1 MAIDP
6 SKTTAWTTDW
16 YRTAQFGGL
25 QAGTGLL
32 LDMGHPVSIT
42 SVRITLGGTRGAD
55 LQLLTGK
62 VPVLSRMRRQ
72 ASASDASGTVHLT
85 LARQH
90 RGRYLLIW
98 FSQLPREAAGKF
110 QASVYDI
117 ALKGIS

>member
-1 MAIDP
+1 
-6 SKTTAWTTDW
+6 
-16 YRTAQFGGL
+16 
-25 QAGTGLL
+25 
-32 LDMGHPVSIT
+32 MGHPVTIT

-72 ASASDASGTVHLT
+72 ASASDASGTMHLT
-85 LARQH
+85 LARRH

-98 FSQLPREAAGKF
+98 FSQLPRETAGKF